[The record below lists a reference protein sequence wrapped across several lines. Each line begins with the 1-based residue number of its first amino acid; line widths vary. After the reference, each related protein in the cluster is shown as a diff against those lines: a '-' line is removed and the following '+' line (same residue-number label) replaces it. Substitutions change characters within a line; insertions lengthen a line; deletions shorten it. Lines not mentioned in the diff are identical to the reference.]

1 MYRVS
6 TSVLAF
12 AGVTVLGCGLARGA
26 LVQIEVVGF
35 VVSSD
40 VAGFDLGQSMTA
52 TIEYESAGGPDRSL
66 LPTFSWF
73 DNRLTGVSFS
83 SGGWNT
89 SDTGQF
95 GEIVFAN
102 NVDPLPS
109 DAMGI
114 NVSVDGS
121 GYSSGTTAANADLS
135 GFGGADL
142 LGVGFVFGSNTA
154 DSWDGLSLPDSFDPT
169 TFASGVAEAYLRFS
183 TGDVEVRWET
193 FNGVL
198 IPAPGSLAIVG
209 LFGMA
214 LGGRRR
220 SSQLEDSIPA
230 PRPETPG

>member
-1 MYRVS
+1 MHGIS
-6 TSVLAF
+6 TSGLAF
-12 AGVTVLGCGLARGA
+12 AGISVLACGLARGA
-26 LVQIEVVGF
+26 AVQIEVVGF

-52 TIEYESAGGPDRSL
+52 MIEYESAGGPDRSL
-66 LPTFSWF
+66 PPTFSWF
-73 DNRLTGVSFS
+73 DNRLTGVSFT

-109 DAMGI
+109 DSMAI

-135 GFGGADL
+135 GFGGTDL
-142 LGVGFVFGSNTA
+142 LAVAFVFGSNTA
-154 DSWDGLSLPDSFDPT
+154 DSWDGLSLPGSFDPT
-169 TFASGVAEAYLRFS
+169 TFASGLAAANLRFS
-183 TGDVEVRWET
+183 AGNVEVRWET

-220 SSQLEDSIPA
+220 PS
-230 PRPETPG
+230 